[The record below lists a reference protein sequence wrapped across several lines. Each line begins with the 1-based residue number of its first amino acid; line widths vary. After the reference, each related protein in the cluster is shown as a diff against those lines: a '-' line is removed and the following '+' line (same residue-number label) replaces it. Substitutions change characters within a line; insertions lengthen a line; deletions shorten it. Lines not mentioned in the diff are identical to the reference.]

1 MFKRIFNFYKKET
14 FLDEFDFIINI
25 KRTARKTIAFI
36 IRDGELTIR
45 CSKFASNRRI
55 YSLIKEKEYWINKNI
70 LIQKEKKEISKEKYI
85 DTKTYLFLGE
95 EKQLKI
101 IEGKNRSVN
110 LTQKEIIIS
119 GNSLS
124 DVEIKL
130 ILSEWY
136 KKEARKILMERT
148 KYFSKLMRLSYN
160 EVIIKDY
167 KSKWGL
173 CLSLK
178 KKIYL
183 NWRLIMAPLSVL
195 EYVIIHELCHLRV
208 PNHSKK
214 FWEEVIKYRAHY
226 KKDKMW
232 LIDNGF
238 LLFF

>member
-1 MFKRIFNFYKKET
+1 MFERMFNFSKKES
-14 FLDEFDFIINI
+14 FSNKFDFVINI
-25 KRTARKTIAFI
+25 KRTARKTIALI
-36 IRDGELTIR
+36 IRDGELIIR
-45 CSKFASNRRI
+45 CSKFSSNRKI
-55 YSLIKEKEYWINKNI
+55 YSLIKEKEHWINKNI
-70 LIQKEKKEISKEKYI
+70 LIQKEKKKISKEKYI

-101 IEGKNRSVN
+101 IEGKNHCVH
-110 LTQKEIIIS
+110 LTKKKIIIT

-124 DVEIKL
+124 DNEIKL

-136 KKEARKILMERT
+136 IKEARKILMERT
-148 KYFSKLMRLSYN
+148 RYFSKLMKLSYN
-160 EVIIKDY
+160 ELIIKDY

-173 CLSLK
+173 CFSFK
-178 KKIYL
+178 KKICL

-214 FWEEVIKYRAHY
+214 FWEEVIKYRVDY